1 MKNKTTFNHLSSCM
15 FIFLVLGAVI
25 GAVSVIFFMQNT
37 VPVTVT
43 LLAWQIEGLLGI
55 ILALAFAGGVL
66 MTSLFSIPSLIT
78 DWIDSAR
85 QRKRIRQLEEELA
98 EAKKREEAAKVTT
111 VHTHT
116 DANHMEHNHN
126 HSTHI

>member
-1 MKNKTTFNHLSSCM
+1 M